1 MAGDT
6 RKRTKRHNFDLQMR
20 LTRRVPSASLP
31 LCQAK
36 ISGSTPEA
44 EQKELRQRKKKK
56 KKKEGKQKKAQRCGA
71 VKYSQ
76 RQITV

>member
-6 RKRTKRHNFDLQMR
+6 WKRTKRHNFDLQMR

-44 EQKELRQRKKKK
+44 KQKELRQRKK

-71 VKYSQ
+71 VKYSH
-76 RQITV
+76 RQITE

>member
-1 MAGDT
+1 MAGYT
-6 RKRTKRHNFDLQMR
+6 WKRTKGHNFDLQMR

-44 EQKELRQRKKKK
+44 EQKELRQRKKKN
-56 KKKEGKQKKAQRCGA
+56 KKEGKQKKAQRCGA

>member
-1 MAGDT
+1 MAGDKW
-6 RKRTKRHNFDLQMR
+6 KRTKRHNFDLQMR

-36 ISGSTPEA
+36 ISGLTPEA
-44 EQKELRQRKKKK
+44 EQKKLRQREKKKK
-56 KKKEGKQKKAQRCGA
+56 KDGKQKKAQRCGA